1 MRNVI
6 NLVTINVM
14 NRIAKF
20 KNDEDGAS
28 LVEYAVL
35 LGILLLVTVAAIS
48 LLGTTVSKIF
58 ANTNTLI
65 SGN

>member
-1 MRNVI
+1 MRKVLAI
-6 NLVTINVM
+6 FQKLQT
-14 NRIAKF
+14 
-20 KNDEDGAS
+20 DEDGAS

-48 LLGTTVSKIF
+48 LLGTTVSNIF
-58 ANTNTLI
+58 TNTNNLI